1 MSIDIEQFHGVF
13 FDESDEHLDDMEQLL
28 MSLDIESPDPEELNS
43 IFRAAHSIKGGSG
56 IFGFD
61 ALMNLTHVMENLLD
75 KARNNELS
83 ITADIVNV
91 LLETLDVLKD
101 TLNAYRDETPVPEDS
116 IAQRIKILNEVI
128 NGQTTDTASDSSGA
142 PSVQNENTQN
152 ESLQDDSFGF
162 FDDEPGDPASDS
174 DDSFGFFDDEPVNE
188 VSQEETIQS
197 NSEDDEGFGFF
208 DDALDESNLTQETST
223 QKSVKEDEGFGF
235 FDDEE
240 TLNTT
245 DMSQTD
251 KSGSAVAGTT
261 KTGEHQ
267 GFGFFEDA
275 PSASNIN
282 TSLESAS
289 GNNAQ
294 SANTPSNTATTS
306 SNVKA
311 PTSGAAPT
319 STQAKT
325 PSKPPAKKST
335 ARESASI
342 RVDTTK
348 IDAMVNLV
356 GELVIT
362 QSMLSMIGQDVEGQV
377 GERLQLAIDELQR
390 NTREIQESVMSM
402 RMLPLTATFNRFPRL
417 VRDLAGK
424 LGKQVELVLQGG
436 STEIDKS
443 LIEKIV
449 DPLTHLVRNSID
461 HGIETPEKRAAAG
474 KPEKGTVILSAEQ
487 KGGSIIISII
497 DDGGGLHRDKILDK
511 ARSNGLAVSD
521 DMPDSEVWQL
531 IFQPGFST
539 AEAITDVSGRGVGM
553 DVVRRN
559 IESIGGRIDIE
570 SSAGEGSAFFI
581 HLPLTLAIVDGMCV
595 SVGKQIF
602 VIPLLNIIES
612 FQPTKQQLKTLGN
625 DTVLYIRDQYWP
637 LVPLYDFMEVE
648 GAALSPT
655 EGIVVLLESSKKRF
669 GILVDALVGQQQ
681 VVIKSLEEHYR
692 KVAGIAGATIMGDGK
707 VALII
712 DADSIA
718 TTYTSSQI
726 EELLS

>member
-28 MSLDIESPDPEELNS
+28 MSLDVESPDPEELNS

-83 ITADIVNV
+83 VTADIVNV

-116 IAQRIKILNEVI
+116 IAERIKILNGVI
-128 NGQTTDTASDSSGA
+128 NGQSTDAASGDGDDASEV
-142 PSVQNENTQN
+142 SVNAQN
-152 ESLQDDSFGF
+152 ESAQDDSFGF
-162 FDDEPGDPASDS
+162 FDDEPNSAIEAA

-188 VSQEETIQS
+188 ALSHGDNTE
-197 NSEDDEGFGFF
+197 SENNDD
-208 DDALDESNLTQETST
+208 D
-223 QKSVKEDEGFGF
+223 GFGF
-235 FDDEE
+235 FDDEISN
-240 TLNTT
+240 NTV
-245 DMSQTD
+245 DAQTE
-251 KSGSAVAGTT
+251 TT
-261 KTGEHQ
+261 KAETAEVEQ

-275 PSASNIN
+275 PSATNIN
-282 TSLESAS
+282 TSLEIAS
-289 GNNAQ
+289 SNNAQ
-294 SANTPSNTATTS
+294 SASTQLNTATTS
-306 SNVKA
+306 NNDKA
-311 PTSGAAPT
+311 PTSGVAPT
-319 STQAKT
+319 TTQAKT
-325 PSKPPAKKST
+325 PPKPPAKKST

-461 HGIETPEKRAAAG
+461 HGIEMPDKRVAAG

-511 ARSNGLAVSD
+511 ARSNGLTVSD

-570 SSAGEGSAFFI
+570 SSVGEGSAFFI

-648 GAALSPT
+648 DAALSPT

-669 GILVDALVGQQQ
+669 GVLVDALVGQQQ

>member
-128 NGQTTDTASDSSGA
+128 NGQTTDTASDPSGA
-142 PSVQNENTQN
+142 PSVQSENTQN

-162 FDDEPGDPASDS
+162 FDDELSEPASNS
-174 DDSFGFFDDEPVNE
+174 DDSFGFFDDEPLNE

-251 KSGSAVAGTT
+251 KSGSAVAGSTNAE
-261 KTGEHQ
+261 EHQ

-306 SNVKA
+306 SSIKA

-362 QSMLSMIGQDVEGQV
+362 QSMLSMIGQEVEGQV

>member
-142 PSVQNENTQN
+142 PSVQSENTQN

-174 DDSFGFFDDEPVNE
+174 DDSFGFFDDEPLNE

-251 KSGSAVAGTT
+251 KSGSPVAGST
-261 KTGEHQ
+261 KAEEHQ

-311 PTSGAAPT
+311 PTSGGAPA

>member
-28 MSLDIESPDPEELNS
+28 MSLDVESPDPEELNS

-83 ITADIVNV
+83 VTADIVNV

-116 IAQRIKILNEVI
+116 IAERIKILNGVI
-128 NGQTTDTASDSSGA
+128 NGQYTDPAPGDGDDSSEV
-142 PSVQNENTQN
+142 SVNAQN
-152 ESLQDDSFGF
+152 ESAQDDSFGF
-162 FDDEPGDPASDS
+162 FDDEPNSAIAAA

-188 VSQEETIQS
+188 ALSHGDNTK
-197 NSEDDEGFGFF
+197 SENNDD
-208 DDALDESNLTQETST
+208 D
-223 QKSVKEDEGFGF
+223 GFGF
-235 FDDEE
+235 FDDEISN
-240 TLNTT
+240 NTV
-245 DMSQTD
+245 DAQTE
-251 KSGSAVAGTT
+251 TT
-261 KTGEHQ
+261 KAETAGVEQ

-275 PSASNIN
+275 PSATNIN
-282 TSLESAS
+282 TSLEIAS
-289 GNNAQ
+289 SNNAQ
-294 SANTPSNTATTS
+294 SASTQLNTATTS
-306 SNVKA
+306 NNDKA
-311 PTSGAAPT
+311 PTTGVAPT
-319 STQAKT
+319 TTQAKT
-325 PSKPPAKKST
+325 PPKPPAKKST

-461 HGIETPEKRAAAG
+461 HGIEMPEKRVAAG
-474 KPEKGTVILSAEQ
+474 KPERGTVILSAEQ

-497 DDGGGLHRDKILDK
+497 DDGGGLHRDRILDK
-511 ARSNGLAVSD
+511 ARSNGLTVSD

-648 GAALSPT
+648 DAALSPT

-669 GILVDALVGQQQ
+669 GVLVDALVGQQQ

>member
-28 MSLDIESPDPEELNS
+28 MSLDVESPDPEELNS

-83 ITADIVNV
+83 VTADIVNV

-116 IAQRIKILNEVI
+116 IAERIKILNGVI
-128 NGQTTDTASDSSGA
+128 NGQSTDAASGDGDDASEV
-142 PSVQNENTQN
+142 SVNAQN
-152 ESLQDDSFGF
+152 ESAQDDSFGF
-162 FDDEPGDPASDS
+162 FDDEPNSAIEAA
-174 DDSFGFFDDEPVNE
+174 DDSFGFFDNEPVNE
-188 VSQEETIQS
+188 ALSHGDNTK
-197 NSEDDEGFGFF
+197 SENNDD
-208 DDALDESNLTQETST
+208 D
-223 QKSVKEDEGFGF
+223 GFGF
-235 FDDEE
+235 FDDEISKNTVDAQTE
-240 TLNTT
+240 TTNAET
-245 DMSQTD
+245 
-251 KSGSAVAGTT
+251 AEV
-261 KTGEHQ
+261 EQ

-275 PSASNIN
+275 PSATNIN
-282 TSLESAS
+282 TSLEIAS
-289 GNNAQ
+289 SNNAQ
-294 SANTPSNTATTS
+294 SASTQLNTATTS
-306 SNVKA
+306 NNDKA
-311 PTSGAAPT
+311 PTSGVAPT
-319 STQAKT
+319 TTQAKT
-325 PSKPPAKKST
+325 PPKPPAKKST

-461 HGIETPEKRAAAG
+461 HGIEMPDKRVAAG

-511 ARSNGLAVSD
+511 ARSNGLTVSD

-648 GAALSPT
+648 DAALSPT

-669 GILVDALVGQQQ
+669 GVLVDALVGQQQ

>member
-28 MSLDIESPDPEELNS
+28 MSLDVESPDPEELNS

-83 ITADIVNV
+83 VTADIVNV

-116 IAQRIKILNEVI
+116 IAERIKILNGVI
-128 NGQTTDTASDSSGA
+128 NGQSTDAAPGDGDDASEV
-142 PSVQNENTQN
+142 SVNAQN
-152 ESLQDDSFGF
+152 ESAQDDSFGF
-162 FDDEPGDPASDS
+162 FDDEPNSAIEAA
-174 DDSFGFFDDEPVNE
+174 DDSFGFFDNEPVNE
-188 VSQEETIQS
+188 ALSHGDNTK
-197 NSEDDEGFGFF
+197 SENNDD
-208 DDALDESNLTQETST
+208 D
-223 QKSVKEDEGFGF
+223 GFGF
-235 FDDEE
+235 FDDEISNNTVDAQTE
-240 TLNTT
+240 TTNAET
-245 DMSQTD
+245 
-251 KSGSAVAGTT
+251 AEV
-261 KTGEHQ
+261 EQ

-275 PSASNIN
+275 PSATNIN
-282 TSLESAS
+282 TSLEIAS
-289 GNNAQ
+289 SNNAQ
-294 SANTPSNTATTS
+294 SASTQLNTATTS
-306 SNVKA
+306 NNDKA
-311 PTSGAAPT
+311 PTTGVAPT
-319 STQAKT
+319 TTQAKT
-325 PSKPPAKKST
+325 PPKPPAKKST

-436 STEIDKS
+436 STEIDKN

-461 HGIETPEKRAAAG
+461 HGIEMPDKRVAAG

-511 ARSNGLAVSD
+511 ARSNGLTVSD

-648 GAALSPT
+648 DAALSPT

-669 GILVDALVGQQQ
+669 GVLVDALVGQQQ

>member
-28 MSLDIESPDPEELNS
+28 MSLDVESPDPEELNS

-83 ITADIVNV
+83 VTADIVNV

-116 IAQRIKILNEVI
+116 IAERIKILNGVI
-128 NGQTTDTASDSSGA
+128 NGQSTDAASGDGDDASEV
-142 PSVQNENTQN
+142 SVNAQN
-152 ESLQDDSFGF
+152 ESAQDDSFGF
-162 FDDEPGDPASDS
+162 FDDEPNSAIEAA

-188 VSQEETIQS
+188 ALSHGDNTK
-197 NSEDDEGFGFF
+197 SENNDD
-208 DDALDESNLTQETST
+208 D
-223 QKSVKEDEGFGF
+223 GFGF
-235 FDDEE
+235 FDDEISN
-240 TLNTT
+240 NTVGA
-245 DMSQTD
+245 QT
-251 KSGSAVAGTT
+251 ATT
-261 KTGEHQ
+261 KAETAEVEQ

-275 PSASNIN
+275 PSATNIN
-282 TSLESAS
+282 TSLEITSS
-289 GNNAQ
+289 NNAQ
-294 SANTPSNTATTS
+294 SASTQLNTATTS
-306 SNVKA
+306 NNDKA
-311 PTSGAAPT
+311 PTSGVAPT
-319 STQAKT
+319 TTQAKT
-325 PSKPPAKKST
+325 PPKPPAKKST

-362 QSMLSMIGQDVEGQV
+362 QSMLSMIGQDVEGQI

-461 HGIETPEKRAAAG
+461 HGIEMPDKRVAAG

-511 ARSNGLAVSD
+511 ARSNGLTVSD

-648 GAALSPT
+648 DAALSPT

-669 GILVDALVGQQQ
+669 GVLVDALVGQQQ

>member
-1 MSIDIEQFHGVF
+1 MSIDIEQFHSVF

-28 MSLDIESPDPEELNS
+28 MGLDVESPDPEELNS

-75 KARNNELS
+75 QARNNELS

-101 TLNAYRDETPVPEDS
+101 TLNAYRDATPVPEDS
-116 IAQRIKILNEVI
+116 IAERVETLNGVI
-128 NGQTTDTASDSSGA
+128 NGQSAEPTKIETED
-142 PSVQNENTQN
+142 QN
-152 ESLQDDSFGF
+152 ESAQNDSFGF
-162 FDDEPGDPASDS
+162 FDDEPSNTVFEP
-174 DDSFGFFDDEPVNE
+174 DDSFGFFEDEPVQSKDNEDDGFGFFDDEPTN
-188 VSQEETIQS
+188 
-197 NSEDDEGFGFF
+197 
-208 DDALDESNLTQETST
+208 AST
-223 QKSVKEDEGFGF
+223 QVDDGFGF
-235 FDDEE
+235 FDDED
-240 TLNTT
+240 TSNT
-245 DMSQTD
+245 
-251 KSGSAVAGTT
+251 VAEPELS
-261 KTGEHQ
+261 KAEESQ
-267 GFGFFEDA
+267 GFGFFDDV
-275 PSASNIN
+275 PSASHMN
-282 TSLESAS
+282 TASETAMGGEPQSAS
-289 GNNAQ
+289 TSQNSTSTNHTKAEK
-294 SANTPSNTATTS
+294 SDTASTPAPA
-306 SNVKA
+306 KA
-311 PTSGAAPT
+311 P
-319 STQAKT
+319 AK
-325 PSKPPAKKST
+325 PSAKKS
-335 ARESASI
+335 AVRESGSI

-362 QSMLSMIGQDVEGQV
+362 QSMLSMIGQDVDGQV

-461 HGIETPEKRAAAG
+461 HGIEMPEKRAAAG
-474 KPEKGTVILSAEQ
+474 KAEKGTVILSAEQ

-497 DDGGGLHRDKILDK
+497 DDGGGLHRDKILEK

-521 DMPDSEVWQL
+521 DMPDADVWQL

-595 SVGKQIF
+595 TVGEQIF

-612 FQPTKQQLKTLGN
+612 FQPTEQQLKTLGN

-637 LVPLYDFMEVE
+637 LVPLYDFMQVE
-648 GAALSPT
+648 DAAKSPT

>member
-1 MSIDIEQFHGVF
+1 MSIDIEQFHSVF

-28 MSLDIESPDPEELNS
+28 MSLDVDSPEPEELNS

-83 ITADIVNV
+83 VTADIVNV

-101 TLNAYRDETPVPEDS
+101 TLNAYRDETEIPQEGIDE
-116 IAQRIKILNEVI
+116 RIKILNNVI
-128 NGQTTDTASDSSGA
+128 NGQSTELTPDGTDKEGSLS
-142 PSVQNENTQN
+142 TQT
-152 ESLQDDSFGF
+152 ESAKDDSFGF
-162 FDDEPGDPASDS
+162 FEDEPSEASS
-174 DDSFGFFDDEPVNE
+174 ATDDGFGFFDEEPVHN
-188 VSQEETIQS
+188 QS
-197 NSEDDEGFGFF
+197 SESSEAEDDGFGFF
-208 DDALDESNLTQETST
+208 DDVSDNRELQDSETTQSSP
-223 QKSVKEDEGFGF
+223 QADEGFGF

-240 TLNTT
+240 TPSNLVE
-245 DMSQTD
+245 SQAE
-251 KSGSAVAGTT
+251 KSEAG
-261 KTGEHQ
+261 KAESQ
-267 GFGFFEDA
+267 GFGFFEDV
-275 PSASNIN
+275 PSARHIN
-282 TSLESAS
+282 TAV
-289 GNNAQ
+289 NTTNDQQRQ
-294 SANTPSNTATTS
+294 SAKTSQNSATTS
-306 SNVKA
+306 NGVKA
-311 PTSGAAPT
+311 PQTGAG
-319 STQAKT
+319 STPATAKKKT
-325 PSKPPAKKST
+325 KPSAKKST

-362 QSMLSMIGQDVEGQV
+362 QSMLSMIGQDVDGQV

-461 HGIETPEKRAAAG
+461 HGIEIPEKRTAAG

-511 ARSNGLAVSD
+511 ARSNGLTVSD

-602 VIPLLNIIES
+602 VVPLLNIIES

-648 GAALSPT
+648 DAALSPT

-718 TTYTSSQI
+718 TTYTSGQI

>member
-1 MSIDIEQFHGVF
+1 MSIDIEQFHSVF

-28 MSLDIESPDPEELNS
+28 MSLDVDSPEPEELNS

-83 ITADIVNV
+83 VTADIVNV

-101 TLNAYRDETPVPEDS
+101 TLNAYRDETEIPQEGIDE
-116 IAQRIKILNEVI
+116 RIKILNNVI
-128 NGQTTDTASDSSGA
+128 NGQSTELTPDGTDEEGSLS
-142 PSVQNENTQN
+142 TQT
-152 ESLQDDSFGF
+152 ESAKDDSFGF
-162 FDDEPGDPASDS
+162 FEDEPSEASS
-174 DDSFGFFDDEPVNE
+174 ATDDGFGFFDEEPVHN
-188 VSQEETIQS
+188 QS
-197 NSEDDEGFGFF
+197 SESREAEDDGFGFF
-208 DDALDESNLTQETST
+208 DDVSDNRELQDSETTQSSP
-223 QKSVKEDEGFGF
+223 QADEGFGF

-240 TLNTT
+240 TPSNLVE
-245 DMSQTD
+245 SQAE
-251 KSGSAVAGTT
+251 KSEAG
-261 KTGEHQ
+261 KAESQ
-267 GFGFFEDA
+267 GFGFFEDV
-275 PSASNIN
+275 PSARHIN
-282 TSLESAS
+282 TAV
-289 GNNAQ
+289 NTTNDQQRQ
-294 SANTPSNTATTS
+294 SAKTSQNSATTS
-306 SNVKA
+306 NGVKA
-311 PTSGAAPT
+311 PQTGAG
-319 STQAKT
+319 STPATAKKKT
-325 PSKPPAKKST
+325 KPSAKKST

-362 QSMLSMIGQDVEGQV
+362 QSMLSMIGQDVDGQV

-461 HGIETPEKRAAAG
+461 HGIEIPEKRTAAG

-511 ARSNGLAVSD
+511 ARSNGLTVSD

-602 VIPLLNIIES
+602 VVPLLNIIES

-648 GAALSPT
+648 DAALSPT

-718 TTYTSSQI
+718 TTYTSGQI

>member
-28 MSLDIESPDPEELNS
+28 MSLDVESPDPEELNS

-83 ITADIVNV
+83 VTADIVNV

-116 IAQRIKILNEVI
+116 IAERIKILNGVI
-128 NGQTTDTASDSSGA
+128 NGQSTDAAPGDGDDASEV
-142 PSVQNENTQN
+142 SVNAQN
-152 ESLQDDSFGF
+152 ESAQDDSFGF
-162 FDDEPGDPASDS
+162 FDDEPNSAIEAA
-174 DDSFGFFDDEPVNE
+174 DDSFGFFDNEPVNE
-188 VSQEETIQS
+188 ALSHGDNTK
-197 NSEDDEGFGFF
+197 SENNDD
-208 DDALDESNLTQETST
+208 D
-223 QKSVKEDEGFGF
+223 GFGF
-235 FDDEE
+235 FDDEISN
-240 TLNTT
+240 NTV
-245 DMSQTD
+245 DAQTE
-251 KSGSAVAGTT
+251 TT
-261 KTGEHQ
+261 KAETAGVEQ

-275 PSASNIN
+275 PSATNIN
-282 TSLESAS
+282 TSLEIAS
-289 GNNAQ
+289 SNNAQ
-294 SANTPSNTATTS
+294 SASTQLNTATTS
-306 SNVKA
+306 NNDKA
-311 PTSGAAPT
+311 PTSGVAPT
-319 STQAKT
+319 TTQAKT
-325 PSKPPAKKST
+325 PPKPPAKKST

-461 HGIETPEKRAAAG
+461 HGIEMPDKRVAAG

-511 ARSNGLAVSD
+511 ARSNGLTVSD

-570 SSAGEGSAFFI
+570 SSVGEGSAFFI

-648 GAALSPT
+648 DAALSPT

-669 GILVDALVGQQQ
+669 GVLVDALVGQQQ

>member
-28 MSLDIESPDPEELNS
+28 MSLDVESPDPEELNS

-83 ITADIVNV
+83 VTADIVNV

-116 IAQRIKILNEVI
+116 IAERIKILNGVI
-128 NGQTTDTASDSSGA
+128 NGQSTDAAPGDGDDASEV
-142 PSVQNENTQN
+142 SVNAQN
-152 ESLQDDSFGF
+152 ESAQDDSFGF
-162 FDDEPGDPASDS
+162 FDDEPNSAIEAA

-188 VSQEETIQS
+188 ALSHGDNTK
-197 NSEDDEGFGFF
+197 SENNDD
-208 DDALDESNLTQETST
+208 D
-223 QKSVKEDEGFGF
+223 GFGF
-235 FDDEE
+235 FDDEISN
-240 TLNTT
+240 NTVGA
-245 DMSQTD
+245 QT
-251 KSGSAVAGTT
+251 ATT
-261 KTGEHQ
+261 KAETAEVEQ

-275 PSASNIN
+275 PSATNIN
-282 TSLESAS
+282 TSLEIAS
-289 GNNAQ
+289 SNNAQ
-294 SANTPSNTATTS
+294 SASTQSNTATTS
-306 SNVKA
+306 NNDKA
-311 PTSGAAPT
+311 PTSGVAPT
-319 STQAKT
+319 TTQAKT
-325 PSKPPAKKST
+325 PTKPSAKKST

-362 QSMLSMIGQDVEGQV
+362 QSMLSLIGQDVEGQV

-461 HGIETPEKRAAAG
+461 HGIEMPDKRVAAG

-511 ARSNGLAVSD
+511 ARSNGLTVSD

-570 SSAGEGSAFFI
+570 SSVGEGSAFFI

-648 GAALSPT
+648 DAALSPT

-669 GILVDALVGQQQ
+669 GVLVDALVGQQQ

>member
-28 MSLDIESPDPEELNS
+28 MSLDVESPDPEELNS

-83 ITADIVNV
+83 VTADIVNV

-116 IAQRIKILNEVI
+116 IAERIKILNGVI
-128 NGQTTDTASDSSGA
+128 NGQSTDAASGDGDDASEV
-142 PSVQNENTQN
+142 SVNAQN
-152 ESLQDDSFGF
+152 ESAQDDSFGF
-162 FDDEPGDPASDS
+162 FDDEPNSAIEAA

-188 VSQEETIQS
+188 VLSHGDNTK
-197 NSEDDEGFGFF
+197 SENNDD
-208 DDALDESNLTQETST
+208 D
-223 QKSVKEDEGFGF
+223 GFGF
-235 FDDEE
+235 FDDEISKNTVDAQTE
-240 TLNTT
+240 TTNAET
-245 DMSQTD
+245 
-251 KSGSAVAGTT
+251 AEV
-261 KTGEHQ
+261 EQ

-275 PSASNIN
+275 PSATNIN
-282 TSLESAS
+282 TSLEIAS
-289 GNNAQ
+289 SNNAQ
-294 SANTPSNTATTS
+294 SASTQLNTATTS
-306 SNVKA
+306 NNDKA
-311 PTSGAAPT
+311 PTTGVAPT
-319 STQAKT
+319 TTQAKT
-325 PSKPPAKKST
+325 PPKPPAKKST

-461 HGIETPEKRAAAG
+461 HGIEMPDKRVAAG

-511 ARSNGLAVSD
+511 ARSNGLTVSD

-648 GAALSPT
+648 DAALSPT

-669 GILVDALVGQQQ
+669 GVLVDALVGQQQ

>member
-28 MSLDIESPDPEELNS
+28 MSLDVESPDPEELNS

-83 ITADIVNV
+83 VTAEIVNV

-116 IAQRIKILNEVI
+116 IAERIKILNGVI
-128 NGQTTDTASDSSGA
+128 NGQSTDAASGDGDDASEV
-142 PSVQNENTQN
+142 SVNAQN
-152 ESLQDDSFGF
+152 ESAQDDSFGF
-162 FDDEPGDPASDS
+162 FDDEPNSAIEAA

-188 VSQEETIQS
+188 ALSHGDNTK
-197 NSEDDEGFGFF
+197 SENNDD
-208 DDALDESNLTQETST
+208 D
-223 QKSVKEDEGFGF
+223 GFGF
-235 FDDEE
+235 FDDEISKNTVDAQTE
-240 TLNTT
+240 TTNAET
-245 DMSQTD
+245 
-251 KSGSAVAGTT
+251 AEV
-261 KTGEHQ
+261 EQ

-275 PSASNIN
+275 PSATNIN
-282 TSLESAS
+282 TSLEIAS
-289 GNNAQ
+289 SNNAQ
-294 SANTPSNTATTS
+294 SASTQLNTATTS
-306 SNVKA
+306 NNDKA
-311 PTSGAAPT
+311 PTSGVAPT
-319 STQAKT
+319 TTQAKT
-325 PSKPPAKKST
+325 PPKPPAKKST

-461 HGIETPEKRAAAG
+461 HGIEMPDKRVAAG

-511 ARSNGLAVSD
+511 ARSNGLTVSD

-648 GAALSPT
+648 DAALSPT

-669 GILVDALVGQQQ
+669 GVLVDALVGQQQ

>member
-28 MSLDIESPDPEELNS
+28 MSLDVESPDPEELNS

-83 ITADIVNV
+83 VTADIVNV

-116 IAQRIKILNEVI
+116 IAERIKILNGVI
-128 NGQTTDTASDSSGA
+128 NGQSTDLAPGDGDDASEV
-142 PSVQNENTQN
+142 SVNAQN
-152 ESLQDDSFGF
+152 ESAQDDSFGF
-162 FDDEPGDPASDS
+162 FDDEPNSAIEAA
-174 DDSFGFFDDEPVNE
+174 DDSFGFFDNEPVNE
-188 VSQEETIQS
+188 ALSHGDNTK
-197 NSEDDEGFGFF
+197 SENNDD
-208 DDALDESNLTQETST
+208 D
-223 QKSVKEDEGFGF
+223 GFGF
-235 FDDEE
+235 FDDEISKNTVDAQTE
-240 TLNTT
+240 TTNAET
-245 DMSQTD
+245 
-251 KSGSAVAGTT
+251 AEV
-261 KTGEHQ
+261 EQ

-275 PSASNIN
+275 PSATNIN
-282 TSLESAS
+282 TSLEIAS
-289 GNNAQ
+289 SNNAQ
-294 SANTPSNTATTS
+294 SASTQSNTATTS
-306 SNVKA
+306 NNDKA
-311 PTSGAAPT
+311 PTSGVAPT
-319 STQAKT
+319 TTQAKT
-325 PSKPPAKKST
+325 PPKPPAKKST

-362 QSMLSMIGQDVEGQV
+362 QSMLSLIGQDVEGQV

-461 HGIETPEKRAAAG
+461 HGIEMPDKRVAAG

-511 ARSNGLAVSD
+511 ARSNGLTVSD

-570 SSAGEGSAFFI
+570 SSVGEGSAFFI

-648 GAALSPT
+648 DAALSPT

-669 GILVDALVGQQQ
+669 GVLVDALVGQQQ

>member
-28 MSLDIESPDPEELNS
+28 MSLDVESPDPEELNS

-83 ITADIVNV
+83 VTADIVNV

-116 IAQRIKILNEVI
+116 IAERIKILNGVI
-128 NGQTTDTASDSSGA
+128 NGQSTDAAPGDGDA
-142 PSVQNENTQN
+142 PSEVSVNAQN
-152 ESLQDDSFGF
+152 ESAQDDSFGF
-162 FDDEPGDPASDS
+162 FDDEPNSAIEAA

-188 VSQEETIQS
+188 VLSHGDNTK
-197 NSEDDEGFGFF
+197 SENNDD
-208 DDALDESNLTQETST
+208 D
-223 QKSVKEDEGFGF
+223 GFGF
-235 FDDEE
+235 FDDEISN
-240 TLNTT
+240 NTV
-245 DMSQTD
+245 DAQTE
-251 KSGSAVAGTT
+251 TT
-261 KTGEHQ
+261 KAETAGVEQ

-275 PSASNIN
+275 PSATNIN
-282 TSLESAS
+282 TSLEIAS
-289 GNNAQ
+289 SNNAQ
-294 SANTPSNTATTS
+294 SASTQLNTATTS
-306 SNVKA
+306 NNDKA
-311 PTSGAAPT
+311 PTTGVAPT
-319 STQAKT
+319 TTQAKT
-325 PSKPPAKKST
+325 PPKPPAKKST

-461 HGIETPEKRAAAG
+461 HGIEMPDKRVAAG

-511 ARSNGLAVSD
+511 ARSNGLTVSD

-648 GAALSPT
+648 DAALSPT

-669 GILVDALVGQQQ
+669 GVLVDALVGQQQ

>member
-28 MSLDIESPDPEELNS
+28 MSLDVESPDPEELNS

-83 ITADIVNV
+83 VTADIVNV

-116 IAQRIKILNEVI
+116 IAERIKILNGVI
-128 NGQTTDTASDSSGA
+128 NGQSTDAASGDGDDASEV
-142 PSVQNENTQN
+142 SVNAQN
-152 ESLQDDSFGF
+152 ESAQDDSFGF
-162 FDDEPGDPASDS
+162 FDDEPNSAIEAA

-188 VSQEETIQS
+188 ALSHGDNTK
-197 NSEDDEGFGFF
+197 SENNDD
-208 DDALDESNLTQETST
+208 D
-223 QKSVKEDEGFGF
+223 GFGF
-235 FDDEE
+235 FDDEISN
-240 TLNTT
+240 NTV
-245 DMSQTD
+245 DAQTE
-251 KSGSAVAGTT
+251 TT
-261 KTGEHQ
+261 KAETAEVEQ

-275 PSASNIN
+275 PSATNIN
-282 TSLESAS
+282 TSLEIAS
-289 GNNAQ
+289 SNNAQ
-294 SANTPSNTATTS
+294 SASTQLNTATTS
-306 SNVKA
+306 NNDKA
-311 PTSGAAPT
+311 PTSGVAPT
-319 STQAKT
+319 TTQAKT
-325 PSKPPAKKST
+325 PLKPPAKKST

-461 HGIETPEKRAAAG
+461 HGIEMPDKRVAAG

-511 ARSNGLAVSD
+511 ARSNGLTVSD

-648 GAALSPT
+648 DAALSPT

-669 GILVDALVGQQQ
+669 GVLVDALVGQQQ

>member
-28 MSLDIESPDPEELNS
+28 MSLDVESPDPEELNS

-83 ITADIVNV
+83 VTADIVNV

-116 IAQRIKILNEVI
+116 IAERIKILNGVI
-128 NGQTTDTASDSSGA
+128 NGQSTDATSGDGDDSSEV
-142 PSVQNENTQN
+142 SVNAQN
-152 ESLQDDSFGF
+152 ESAQDDSFGF
-162 FDDEPGDPASDS
+162 FDDDPNSAIEAA
-174 DDSFGFFDDEPVNE
+174 DDSFGFFDNEPVNE
-188 VSQEETIQS
+188 ALSHGDNTK
-197 NSEDDEGFGFF
+197 SENNDD
-208 DDALDESNLTQETST
+208 D
-223 QKSVKEDEGFGF
+223 GFGF
-235 FDDEE
+235 FDDEISN
-240 TLNTT
+240 NTV
-245 DMSQTD
+245 DAQTE
-251 KSGSAVAGTT
+251 TT
-261 KTGEHQ
+261 KAETAEVEQ

-275 PSASNIN
+275 PSATNIN
-282 TSLESAS
+282 TSLEIAS
-289 GNNAQ
+289 SNNAQ
-294 SANTPSNTATTS
+294 SASTQSNTATTS
-306 SNVKA
+306 NNDKA
-311 PTSGAAPT
+311 PTTGVAPT
-319 STQAKT
+319 TTQAKT
-325 PSKPPAKKST
+325 PPKPPAKKST

-362 QSMLSMIGQDVEGQV
+362 QSMLSLIGQDVEGQV

-461 HGIETPEKRAAAG
+461 HGIEMPDKRVAAG

-511 ARSNGLAVSD
+511 ARSNGLTVSD

-570 SSAGEGSAFFI
+570 SSVGEGSAFFI

-648 GAALSPT
+648 DAALSPT

-669 GILVDALVGQQQ
+669 GVLVDALVGQQQ

>member
-28 MSLDIESPDPEELNS
+28 MSLDVESPDPEELNS

-83 ITADIVNV
+83 VTADIVNV

-116 IAQRIKILNEVI
+116 IAERIKILNGVI
-128 NGQTTDTASDSSGA
+128 NGQSTDLAPGDGDDASEV
-142 PSVQNENTQN
+142 SVNAQN
-152 ESLQDDSFGF
+152 ESAQDDSFGF
-162 FDDEPGDPASDS
+162 FDDEPNSAIEAA
-174 DDSFGFFDDEPVNE
+174 DDSFGFFDNEPVNE
-188 VSQEETIQS
+188 ALSHGDNTK
-197 NSEDDEGFGFF
+197 SENNDD
-208 DDALDESNLTQETST
+208 D
-223 QKSVKEDEGFGF
+223 GFGF
-235 FDDEE
+235 FDDEISKNTVDAQTE
-240 TLNTT
+240 TTNAET
-245 DMSQTD
+245 
-251 KSGSAVAGTT
+251 AEV
-261 KTGEHQ
+261 EQ

-275 PSASNIN
+275 PSATNIN
-282 TSLESAS
+282 TSLEIAS
-289 GNNAQ
+289 SNNAQ
-294 SANTPSNTATTS
+294 SASTQLNTATTS
-306 SNVKA
+306 NNDKA
-311 PTSGAAPT
+311 PTSGVAPT
-319 STQAKT
+319 TTQAKT
-325 PSKPPAKKST
+325 PPKPPAKKST

-461 HGIETPEKRAAAG
+461 HGIEMPEKRVAAG

-511 ARSNGLAVSD
+511 ARSNGLTVSD

-648 GAALSPT
+648 DAALSPT

-669 GILVDALVGQQQ
+669 GVLVDALVGQQQ

>member
-28 MSLDIESPDPEELNS
+28 MSLDVESPDPEELNS

-83 ITADIVNV
+83 VTADIVNV

-116 IAQRIKILNEVI
+116 IAERIKILNGVI
-128 NGQTTDTASDSSGA
+128 NGQSTDAASGDGDDASEV
-142 PSVQNENTQN
+142 SVNAQN
-152 ESLQDDSFGF
+152 ESAQDDSFGF
-162 FDDEPGDPASDS
+162 FDDEPNSAIEAA

-188 VSQEETIQS
+188 ALSHGDNTK
-197 NSEDDEGFGFF
+197 SENNDD
-208 DDALDESNLTQETST
+208 D
-223 QKSVKEDEGFGF
+223 GFGF
-235 FDDEE
+235 FDDEISN
-240 TLNTT
+240 NTV
-245 DMSQTD
+245 DAQTE
-251 KSGSAVAGTT
+251 TT
-261 KTGEHQ
+261 KAETAEVEQ

-275 PSASNIN
+275 PSATNIN
-282 TSLESAS
+282 TSLEIAS
-289 GNNAQ
+289 SNNAQ
-294 SANTPSNTATTS
+294 SASTQLNTATTS
-306 SNVKA
+306 NNDKA
-311 PTSGAAPT
+311 PTSGVAPT
-319 STQAKT
+319 TTQAKT
-325 PSKPPAKKST
+325 PPKPPAKKST

-362 QSMLSMIGQDVEGQV
+362 QSMLSLIGQDVEGQV

-461 HGIETPEKRAAAG
+461 HGIEMPDKRVAAG

-511 ARSNGLAVSD
+511 ARSNGLTVSD

-648 GAALSPT
+648 DAALSPT

-669 GILVDALVGQQQ
+669 GVLVDALVGQQQ

>member
-28 MSLDIESPDPEELNS
+28 MSLDVESPDPEELNS

-83 ITADIVNV
+83 VTADIVNV

-116 IAQRIKILNEVI
+116 IAERIKILNGVI
-128 NGQTTDTASDSSGA
+128 NGQSTDAAPGDGDDASEV
-142 PSVQNENTQN
+142 SVNAQN
-152 ESLQDDSFGF
+152 ESAQDDSFGF
-162 FDDEPGDPASDS
+162 FDDEPNSAIEAA
-174 DDSFGFFDDEPVNE
+174 DDSFGFFDNEPVNE
-188 VSQEETIQS
+188 ALSHGDNTK
-197 NSEDDEGFGFF
+197 SENNDD
-208 DDALDESNLTQETST
+208 D
-223 QKSVKEDEGFGF
+223 GFGF
-235 FDDEE
+235 FDDEISN
-240 TLNTT
+240 NTV
-245 DMSQTD
+245 DAQTE
-251 KSGSAVAGTT
+251 TT
-261 KTGEHQ
+261 KAETAGVEQ

-275 PSASNIN
+275 PSATNIN
-282 TSLESAS
+282 TSLEIAS
-289 GNNAQ
+289 SNNAQ
-294 SANTPSNTATTS
+294 SASTQLNTATTS
-306 SNVKA
+306 NNDKA
-311 PTSGAAPT
+311 PTTGVAPT
-319 STQAKT
+319 TTQAKT
-325 PSKPPAKKST
+325 PPKPPAKKST

-362 QSMLSMIGQDVEGQV
+362 QSMLSLIGQDVEGQV

-461 HGIETPEKRAAAG
+461 HGIEMPDKRVGAG

-511 ARSNGLAVSD
+511 ARSNGLTVSD

-648 GAALSPT
+648 DAALSPT

-669 GILVDALVGQQQ
+669 GVLVDALVGQQQ

>member
-28 MSLDIESPDPEELNS
+28 MSLDVESPDPEELNS

-83 ITADIVNV
+83 VTADIVNV

-116 IAQRIKILNEVI
+116 IAERIKILNGVI
-128 NGQTTDTASDSSGA
+128 NGQYTDPAPGDGDDSSEV
-142 PSVQNENTQN
+142 SVNAQNENA
-152 ESLQDDSFGF
+152 QDDSFGF
-162 FDDEPGDPASDS
+162 FDDEPNSAIAAA

-188 VSQEETIQS
+188 ALSHGDNTK
-197 NSEDDEGFGFF
+197 SENNDD
-208 DDALDESNLTQETST
+208 D
-223 QKSVKEDEGFGF
+223 GFGF
-235 FDDEE
+235 FDDEISN
-240 TLNTT
+240 NTV
-245 DMSQTD
+245 DAQTE
-251 KSGSAVAGTT
+251 TT
-261 KTGEHQ
+261 KAETAGVEQ

-275 PSASNIN
+275 PSATNIN
-282 TSLESAS
+282 TSLEIAS
-289 GNNAQ
+289 SNNAQ
-294 SANTPSNTATTS
+294 SASTQLNTATTS
-306 SNVKA
+306 NNDKA
-311 PTSGAAPT
+311 PTTGVAPT
-319 STQAKT
+319 TTQAKT
-325 PSKPPAKKST
+325 PPKPPAKKST

-362 QSMLSMIGQDVEGQV
+362 QSMLSLIGQDVEGQV

-461 HGIETPEKRAAAG
+461 HGIEMPDKRVAAG

-511 ARSNGLAVSD
+511 ARSNGLTVSD

-648 GAALSPT
+648 DAALSPT

-669 GILVDALVGQQQ
+669 GVLVDALVGQQQ

>member
-28 MSLDIESPDPEELNS
+28 MSLDVESPDPEELNS

-83 ITADIVNV
+83 VTADIVNV

-116 IAQRIKILNEVI
+116 IAERIKILNGVI
-128 NGQTTDTASDSSGA
+128 NGQSTDAASGDGDDASEV
-142 PSVQNENTQN
+142 SVNAQN
-152 ESLQDDSFGF
+152 ESAQDDSFGF
-162 FDDEPGDPASDS
+162 FDDEPNSAIEAA

-188 VSQEETIQS
+188 ALSHGDNTK
-197 NSEDDEGFGFF
+197 SENNDD
-208 DDALDESNLTQETST
+208 D
-223 QKSVKEDEGFGF
+223 GFGF
-235 FDDEE
+235 FDDEISN
-240 TLNTT
+240 NTV
-245 DMSQTD
+245 DAQTE
-251 KSGSAVAGTT
+251 TT
-261 KTGEHQ
+261 KAETAEVEQ

-275 PSASNIN
+275 PSATNIN
-282 TSLESAS
+282 TSLEIAS
-289 GNNAQ
+289 SNNAQ
-294 SANTPSNTATTS
+294 SASTQSNTATTS
-306 SNVKA
+306 NNDKA
-311 PTSGAAPT
+311 PTSGVAPT
-319 STQAKT
+319 STQVKT
-325 PSKPPAKKST
+325 PPKPPAKKST

-461 HGIETPEKRAAAG
+461 HGIEMPDKRVAAG

-511 ARSNGLAVSD
+511 ARSNGLTVSD

-648 GAALSPT
+648 DAALSPT

-669 GILVDALVGQQQ
+669 GVLVDALVGQQQ

>member
-28 MSLDIESPDPEELNS
+28 MSLDVESPDPEELNS

-83 ITADIVNV
+83 VTADIVNV

-116 IAQRIKILNEVI
+116 IAERIKILNGVI
-128 NGQTTDTASDSSGA
+128 NGQSTDLAPGDGDNSSEV
-142 PSVQNENTQN
+142 SVNAQN
-152 ESLQDDSFGF
+152 ESAQDDSFGF
-162 FDDEPGDPASDS
+162 FDDEPNSATEAA

-188 VSQEETIQS
+188 ALSHDDNTK
-197 NSEDDEGFGFF
+197 SENNDDDGFGFF
-208 DDALDESNLTQETST
+208 DDGLSNST
-223 QKSVKEDEGFGF
+223 VDA
-235 FDDEE
+235 
-240 TLNTT
+240 
-245 DMSQTD
+245 QTE
-251 KSGSAVAGTT
+251 TT
-261 KTGEHQ
+261 KAETAEVEQ

-275 PSASNIN
+275 PSATNIN
-282 TSLESAS
+282 TSLEIAS
-289 GNNAQ
+289 SNNAQ
-294 SANTPSNTATTS
+294 SAGTQLNTATTS
-306 SNVKA
+306 NNDKA
-311 PTSGAAPT
+311 PTSGVAPT
-319 STQAKT
+319 TTQAKT
-325 PSKPPAKKST
+325 PPKPPAKKST

-461 HGIETPEKRAAAG
+461 HGIEMPDKRVAAG

-497 DDGGGLHRDKILDK
+497 DDGGGLHRNKILDK
-511 ARSNGLAVSD
+511 ARSNGLTVSD

-648 GAALSPT
+648 DAALSPT

-669 GILVDALVGQQQ
+669 GVLVDALVGQQQ

>member
-28 MSLDIESPDPEELNS
+28 MSLDVESPDPEELNS

-83 ITADIVNV
+83 VTADIVNV

-116 IAQRIKILNEVI
+116 IAERIKILNGVI
-128 NGQTTDTASDSSGA
+128 NGQYTDPAPGDGDDSSEV
-142 PSVQNENTQN
+142 SVNAQNENA
-152 ESLQDDSFGF
+152 QDDSFGF
-162 FDDEPGDPASDS
+162 FDDEPNSAIEAA

-188 VSQEETIQS
+188 VLSHGDNTK
-197 NSEDDEGFGFF
+197 SENNDD
-208 DDALDESNLTQETST
+208 D
-223 QKSVKEDEGFGF
+223 GFGF
-235 FDDEE
+235 FDDEISN
-240 TLNTT
+240 NTV
-245 DMSQTD
+245 DAQTE
-251 KSGSAVAGTT
+251 TT
-261 KTGEHQ
+261 KAETAGVEQ

-275 PSASNIN
+275 PSATNIN
-282 TSLESAS
+282 TSLEIAS
-289 GNNAQ
+289 SNNAQ
-294 SANTPSNTATTS
+294 SASTQLNTATTS
-306 SNVKA
+306 NNDKA
-311 PTSGAAPT
+311 PTTGVAPT
-319 STQAKT
+319 TTQAKT
-325 PSKPPAKKST
+325 PPKPPAKKST

-362 QSMLSMIGQDVEGQV
+362 QSMLSLIGQDVEGQV

-461 HGIETPEKRAAAG
+461 HGIEMPDKRVAAG

-511 ARSNGLAVSD
+511 ARSNGLTVSD

-648 GAALSPT
+648 DAALSPT

-669 GILVDALVGQQQ
+669 GVLVDALVGQQQ

>member
-83 ITADIVNV
+83 ITADIVNM

-101 TLNAYRDETPVPEDS
+101 TLNAYRDETPVSEDS

-174 DDSFGFFDDEPVNE
+174 DDSFGFFDDEPVSE

-197 NSEDDEGFGFF
+197 NSKDDEGFGFF

-261 KTGEHQ
+261 KTEEHQ
-267 GFGFFEDA
+267 GFGFFEDT

-306 SNVKA
+306 NNVKA
-311 PTSGAAPT
+311 PTNGAAPT

-648 GAALSPT
+648 GAAPSPT

>member
-28 MSLDIESPDPEELNS
+28 MSLDVESPDPEELNS

-83 ITADIVNV
+83 VTADIVNV

-116 IAQRIKILNEVI
+116 IAERIKILNGVI
-128 NGQTTDTASDSSGA
+128 NGQYTDPAPGDGDDSSEV
-142 PSVQNENTQN
+142 SVNAQN
-152 ESLQDDSFGF
+152 ESAQDDSFGF
-162 FDDEPGDPASDS
+162 FDDEPNSAIEAA

-188 VSQEETIQS
+188 ALSHGDNTK
-197 NSEDDEGFGFF
+197 SENNDD
-208 DDALDESNLTQETST
+208 D
-223 QKSVKEDEGFGF
+223 GFGF
-235 FDDEE
+235 FDDEISN
-240 TLNTT
+240 NTV
-245 DMSQTD
+245 DAQTE
-251 KSGSAVAGTT
+251 TT
-261 KTGEHQ
+261 KAETAEVEQ

-275 PSASNIN
+275 PSATNIN
-282 TSLESAS
+282 TSLEIAS
-289 GNNAQ
+289 SNNAQ
-294 SANTPSNTATTS
+294 SASTQLNTATTS
-306 SNVKA
+306 NNDKA
-311 PTSGAAPT
+311 PTSGVAPT
-319 STQAKT
+319 TTQAKT
-325 PSKPPAKKST
+325 PPKPPAKKST

-461 HGIETPEKRAAAG
+461 HGIEMPDKRVAAG

-511 ARSNGLAVSD
+511 ARSNGLTVSD

-648 GAALSPT
+648 DAALSPT

-669 GILVDALVGQQQ
+669 GVLVDALVGQQQ

>member
-28 MSLDIESPDPEELNS
+28 MSLDVESPDPEELNS

-83 ITADIVNV
+83 VTADIVNV

-116 IAQRIKILNEVI
+116 IAERIKILNGVI
-128 NGQTTDTASDSSGA
+128 NGQSTDAAPGDGDDSSEV
-142 PSVQNENTQN
+142 SVNAQN
-152 ESLQDDSFGF
+152 ESAQDDSFGF
-162 FDDEPGDPASDS
+162 FDDEPNSAIEAA

-188 VSQEETIQS
+188 ALSHGDNTK
-197 NSEDDEGFGFF
+197 SENNDD
-208 DDALDESNLTQETST
+208 D
-223 QKSVKEDEGFGF
+223 GFGF
-235 FDDEE
+235 FDDEISN
-240 TLNTT
+240 NTV
-245 DMSQTD
+245 DAQTE
-251 KSGSAVAGTT
+251 TT
-261 KTGEHQ
+261 KAETAEVEQ

-275 PSASNIN
+275 PSATNIN
-282 TSLESAS
+282 TSLEIAS
-289 GNNAQ
+289 SNNAQ
-294 SANTPSNTATTS
+294 SASTQLNTATTS
-306 SNVKA
+306 NNDKA
-311 PTSGAAPT
+311 PTSGVAPT
-319 STQAKT
+319 TTQAKT
-325 PSKPPAKKST
+325 PPKPPAKKSA

-461 HGIETPEKRAAAG
+461 HGIEMPDKRVAAG

-511 ARSNGLAVSD
+511 ARSNGLTVSD

-648 GAALSPT
+648 DAALSPT

-669 GILVDALVGQQQ
+669 GVLVDALVGQQQ

>member
-28 MSLDIESPDPEELNS
+28 MSLDVESPDPEELNS

-83 ITADIVNV
+83 VTADIVNV

-116 IAQRIKILNEVI
+116 IAERIKILNGVI
-128 NGQTTDTASDSSGA
+128 NGQYTDPAPGDGDDSSEV
-142 PSVQNENTQN
+142 SVNAQNENA
-152 ESLQDDSFGF
+152 QDDSFGF
-162 FDDEPGDPASDS
+162 FDDEPNSAIEAA
-174 DDSFGFFDDEPVNE
+174 DDSFGFFDNEPVNE
-188 VSQEETIQS
+188 ALSHGDNTK
-197 NSEDDEGFGFF
+197 SENNDD
-208 DDALDESNLTQETST
+208 D
-223 QKSVKEDEGFGF
+223 GFGF
-235 FDDEE
+235 FDDEISKNTVDAQTE
-240 TLNTT
+240 TTNAET
-245 DMSQTD
+245 
-251 KSGSAVAGTT
+251 AEV
-261 KTGEHQ
+261 EQ

-275 PSASNIN
+275 PSATNIN
-282 TSLESAS
+282 TSLEIAS
-289 GNNAQ
+289 SNNAQ
-294 SANTPSNTATTS
+294 SASTQLNTATTS
-306 SNVKA
+306 NNDKA
-311 PTSGAAPT
+311 PTSGVAPT
-319 STQAKT
+319 TTQAKT
-325 PSKPPAKKST
+325 PPKPPAKKST

-461 HGIETPEKRAAAG
+461 HGIEMPDKRVAAG

-511 ARSNGLAVSD
+511 ARSNGLTVSD

-648 GAALSPT
+648 DAALSPT

-669 GILVDALVGQQQ
+669 GVLVDALVGQQQ